1 MLLNDDQSVENK
13 AVDPSASGADREA
26 GRREALRKLGKFA
39 GYAIPITLVIASNKA
54 AAASF

>member
-1 MLLNDDQSVENK
+1 MLPNDYQNVENNIS
-13 AVDPSASGADREA
+13 DSATSDVNRED

-39 GYAIPITLVIASNKA
+39 GYAIPITLVIATNKA